1 MIFDP
6 IKVLLRTALVDG
18 VSPNLREALQAISAE
33 MIPNELY
40 GDIYNAVMAIDR
52 FNASVTL
59 ESVAGQLEDTRAFW
73 EVAEVTKDVW
83 STNEPMRQ
91 ANEIIN
97 AYNDKNTVQTL
108 AKILEQMQ
116 SGKVFDR
123 SSIADSLGLLSANIT
138 PVADNKPVRFSEY
151 AENYM
156 DVLDSRISGKSDSIL
171 DIGLDV
177 DIDKT
182 SLVVLG
188 GLPGNGKTALALF
201 ILDFVASQGK
211 PVLKFSLEMD
221 GGQLFERQVG
231 AKSGVS
237 TRDLRRLGKDG
248 FDLNDYEW
256 SMVSAGLAQIN
267 DLPIYID
274 DNPKL
279 TVPLFAKKCRDFK
292 NDNPDLAMIAIDY
305 LTLMEMPDAS
315 TRALSVG
322 EATRQLKLLAKEL
335 KTPILLLSQ
344 LNREADKEKR
354 PPRNSDLRDSGAIEQ
369 DADVI
374 LFPYREEVHHPET
387 PNFGM
392 AKVLKTKVRNGTVGE
407 HILEFK
413 AGGFFQTDKQ
423 WITQQIE
430 PPKQRQKF

>member
-40 GDIYNAVMAIDR
+40 CDIYNAVMAIDR

-188 GLPGNGKTALALF
+188 GLPAIDLLQ
-201 ILDFVASQGK
+201 VAS
-211 PVLKFSLEMD
+211 
-221 GGQLFERQVG
+221 
-231 AKSGVS
+231 A
-237 TRDLRRLGKDG
+237 
-248 FDLNDYEW
+248 
-256 SMVSAGLAQIN
+256 A
-267 DLPIYID
+267 
-274 DNPKL
+274 
-279 TVPLFAKKCRDFK
+279 
-292 NDNPDLAMIAIDY
+292 
-305 LTLMEMPDAS
+305 
-315 TRALSVG
+315 
-322 EATRQLKLLAKEL
+322 
-335 KTPILLLSQ
+335 
-344 LNREADKEKR
+344 
-354 PPRNSDLRDSGAIEQ
+354 
-369 DADVI
+369 
-374 LFPYREEVHHPET
+374 
-387 PNFGM
+387 
-392 AKVLKTKVRNGTVGE
+392 
-407 HILEFK
+407 
-413 AGGFFQTDKQ
+413 
-423 WITQQIE
+423 
-430 PPKQRQKF
+430 